1 MLHITKTNRIKIEET
16 MSSIT
21 KKIGI
26 VDCNNFYVSCER
38 VFNPIS
44 IGRPT
49 VVLSNND
56 GCVIARS
63 QEAKDLGIKMG
74 EPFFQ
79 KRDFMEEHR
88 FCVYSSNYNLYGD
101 MSDRVMSVIK
111 KYASEVEVYS
121 IDEAFVDFSNIPDE
135 ELTDRL
141 HLIRNEVK
149 RLTGIPVS
157 IGVGP
162 NKTLAKLTS
171 YIAKKQPSYDG
182 VCSYWT
188 LHNFRNLL
196 YTISVDEVWGVGRQW
211 NKKLRKI
218 GVDSVGQ
225 FIMLNDSLVRSI
237 MTINGLKTKMEL
249 LGMYCHPVKPIPK
262 QKKNI
267 ASTRSFGSDIDSFD
281 QVAEAMYSY
290 IKSGVKKLEDNGI
303 SPNRATVF
311 IAGNKHKDEKHY
323 NSKVVKFE
331 SQTRDVAQIWSQIYP
346 YLRMMFK
353 EGKKYKKCGIIFNE
367 LMPENVEQGTLFS
380 GSIQMVQPP
389 ANVEKDWEM
398 RQDFMS
404 QKYTTSWEEI
414 PSVFV

>member
-1 MLHITKTNRIKIEET
+1 MSTIKTN
-16 MSSIT
+16 

-38 VFNPIS
+38 VFNPVS

-79 KRDFMEEHR
+79 KKDFMDEYR

-101 MSDRVMSVIK
+101 MSDRVMTIIK
-111 KYASEVEVYS
+111 KYANDVEVYS
-121 IDEAFVDFSNIPDE
+121 IDECFVDFSNIPGD

-141 HLIRNEVK
+141 MLIKNEVK
-149 RLTGIPVS
+149 RLIGIPVS

-171 YIAKKQPSYDG
+171 YMAKKTPTYNG
-182 VCSYWT
+182 VCSYWD
-188 LHNFRNLL
+188 LEDFRNQL
-196 YTISVDEVWGVGRQW
+196 YTIDVDEVWGIGRKW
-211 NKKLRKI
+211 SKKLNQL
-218 GVDSVGQ
+218 GVESIGQ
-225 FIMLNDSLVRSI
+225 FVMMNDSLVRKL
-237 MTINGLKTKMEL
+237 MNVNGLKTKMEL
-249 LGMYCHPVKPIPK
+249 LGMYCHPVQTQPNL
-262 QKKNI
+262 KKNI

-290 IKSGVKKLEDNGI
+290 IKSGVKKLRDNEI
-303 SPNRATVF
+303 SPNRATIF
-311 IAGNKHKDEKHY
+311 LSGNVHKGEKHY
-323 NSKVVKFE
+323 TSKQITFTK
-331 SQTRDVAQIWSQIYP
+331 QTRDVDEIWSQVYP
-346 YLRMMFK
+346 FLRKMFK
-353 EGKKYKKCGIIFNE
+353 VGKKYKKCGIIFNS
-367 LMPENVEQGTLFS
+367 LMPENLEQGTLFS
-380 GSIQMVQPP
+380 QSLQFVQPP
-389 ANVEKDWEM
+389 VNTEKKWEM

-404 QKYTTSWEEI
+404 QRYTTLWDEI
-414 PSVFV
+414 PKAFV

>member
-1 MLHITKTNRIKIEET
+1 MEQ
-16 MSSIT
+16 

-79 KRDFMEEHR
+79 KRDFMDEHR

-101 MSDRVMSVIK
+101 MSDRVMTIIK
-111 KYASEVEVYS
+111 RYANEVEVYS
-121 IDEAFVDFSNIPDE
+121 IDECFVDFSNIPEE
-135 ELTDRL
+135 ELDDRL

-171 YIAKKQPSYDG
+171 YIAKRRPSYNG
-182 VCSYWT
+182 ICSYWS
-188 LHNFRNLL
+188 LDNFRNLL
-196 YTISVDEVWGVGRQW
+196 YEIPVDEIWGIGRKW
-211 NKKLRKI
+211 SKKLKSLE
-218 GVDSVGQ
+218 VNSVGQ
-225 FIMLNDSLVRSI
+225 FVMMQDQTVRKL
-237 MTINGLKTKMEL
+237 MNVNGLKTKMEL
-249 LGMYCHPVKPIPK
+249 LGMYCHPVKTIPK
-262 QKKNI
+262 LKRNI
-267 ASTRSFGSDIDSFD
+267 ASTRSFGQDINSFD
-281 QVAEAMYSY
+281 QISEAMYSY
-290 IKSGVKKLEDNGI
+290 IKSGVKKLTDNGI
-303 SPNRATVF
+303 SPNRATIF
-311 IAGNKHKDEKHY
+311 LSGNVHKGEKHHS
-323 NSKVVKFE
+323 SKQISFHK
-331 SQTRDVAQIWSQIYP
+331 QTRDVNEIWSQVYPHLKSIY
-346 YLRMMFK
+346 K
-353 EGKKYKKCGIIFNE
+353 TTKNYKKCGIIFND
-367 LMPENVEQGTLFS
+367 LMPESIEQGTLFS
-380 GSIQMVQPP
+380 SSIQMVQPP
-389 ANVEKDWEM
+389 ANVEHKWEM
-398 RQDFMS
+398 RQEYMS
-404 QKYTTSWEEI
+404 QKFTTSWSEI

>member
-1 MLHITKTNRIKIEET
+1 MN
-16 MSSIT
+16 

-79 KRDFMEEHR
+79 RKDFMDEHR

-101 MSDRVMSVIK
+101 MSDRVMTAIK
-111 KYASEVEVYS
+111 KYANEVEVYS
-121 IDEAFVDFSNIPDE
+121 IDECFVDFSNIPE
-135 ELTDRL
+135 QELEDRL

-171 YIAKKQPSYDG
+171 YIAKKQTTYNG
-182 VCSYWT
+182 VCSYWS
-188 LHNFRNLL
+188 LHNFRNSL
-196 YTISVDEVWGVGRQW
+196 YTIPIDEVWGIGRKW
-211 NKKLRKI
+211 TKKLNSL
-218 GVDSVGQ
+218 GVNSVGQ
-225 FIMLNDSLVRSI
+225 FVMIADTIVRKL
-237 MTINGLKTKMEL
+237 MNVNGLKTKMEL
-249 LGMYCHPVKPIPK
+249 LGEYCHPVQKVPK
-262 QKKNI
+262 LKRNV
-267 ASTRSFGSDIDSFD
+267 ASTRSFGQDIDSFD
-281 QVAEAMYSY
+281 QIAEAMYSY
-290 IKSGVKKLEDNGI
+290 IKSGIKKLIDNEI
-303 SPNRATVF
+303 SPNRATIF
-311 IAGNKHKDEKHY
+311 ICGNVHKGEKHY
-323 NSKVVKFE
+323 SSKQITFQR
-331 SQTRDVAQIWSQIYP
+331 QTRDVEEIWSQVYP
-346 YLRMMFK
+346 HLRK
-353 EGKKYKKCGIIFNE
+353 LYSDKKKYKKCGIIFND
-367 LMPENVEQGTLFS
+367 LMPESVEQGTLFS
-380 GSIQMVQPP
+380 SFIQLVQPP
-389 ANVEKDWEM
+389 VNTEKKWEM
-398 RQDFMS
+398 RQEFMS
-404 QKYTTSWEEI
+404 QKFTTSWDDI

>member
-1 MLHITKTNRIKIEET
+1 MTLIQSIMTNI
-16 MSSIT
+16 

-74 EPFFQ
+74 EPFFL
-79 KRDFMEEHR
+79 KKDFMEEHR

-101 MSDRVMSVIK
+101 MSDRVMTIIK
-111 KYASEVEVYS
+111 KYANDVEVYS
-121 IDEAFVDFSNIPDE
+121 IDECFVDFSNIPDD

-141 HLIRNEVK
+141 LLIKNEVK
-149 RLTGIPVS
+149 RLVGIPVS

-171 YIAKKQPSYDG
+171 YIAKKQTSYNG

-188 LHNFRNLL
+188 LQNFRDLL
-196 YTISVDEVWGVGRQW
+196 YTISADEVWGIGRKW
-211 NKKLRKI
+211 YKKLKMI

-225 FIMLNDSLVRSI
+225 FVMLNDGLVRKM
-237 MTINGLKTKMEL
+237 MTVNGLKTKMEL
-249 LGMYCHPVKPIPK
+249 LGMYCHPIQPVPK
-262 QKKNI
+262 LKRNI
-267 ASTRSFGSDIDSFD
+267 ASTRSFGKDIDTFD
-281 QVAEAMYSY
+281 QIAEAMYSY
-290 IKSGVKKLEDNGI
+290 VKNGVKKLHENGI
-303 SPNRATVF
+303 SPNRATIF

-323 NSKVVKFE
+323 SSKQILFQR
-331 SQTRDVAQIWSQIYP
+331 QTRDENEIWSQIYP
-346 YLRMMFK
+346 HLKKMFK
-353 EGKKYKKCGIIFNE
+353 TGKKYKKCGIIFND
-367 LMPENVEQGTLFS
+367 LMPESIEQGTLFS
-380 GSIQMVQPP
+380 SSIQIVQPP
-389 ANVEKDWEM
+389 ANVEKEWEM
-398 RQDFMS
+398 RQEFMS
-404 QKYTTSWEEI
+404 QKFTTSWKEI

>member
-1 MLHITKTNRIKIEET
+1 MTNI
-16 MSSIT
+16 

-74 EPFFQ
+74 EPFFL
-79 KRDFMEEHR
+79 KKDFMEEHR

-101 MSDRVMSVIK
+101 MSDRVMTIIK
-111 KYASEVEVYS
+111 KYANDVEVYS
-121 IDEAFVDFSNIPDE
+121 IDECFVDFSNIPDD

-141 HLIRNEVK
+141 LLIKNEVK
-149 RLTGIPVS
+149 RLVGIPVS

-171 YIAKKQPSYDG
+171 YIAKKQTSYNG

-188 LHNFRNLL
+188 LQNFRDLL
-196 YTISVDEVWGVGRQW
+196 YTISADEVWGIGRKW
-211 NKKLRKI
+211 YKKLKMI

-225 FIMLNDSLVRSI
+225 FVMLNDGLVRKM
-237 MTINGLKTKMEL
+237 MTVNGLKTKMEL
-249 LGMYCHPVKPIPK
+249 LGMYCHPIQPVPK
-262 QKKNI
+262 LKRNI
-267 ASTRSFGSDIDSFD
+267 ASTRSFGKDIDTFD
-281 QVAEAMYSY
+281 QIAEAMYSY
-290 IKSGVKKLEDNGI
+290 VKNGVKKLHENGI
-303 SPNRATVF
+303 SPNRATIF

-323 NSKVVKFE
+323 SSKQILFQR
-331 SQTRDVAQIWSQIYP
+331 QTRDENEIWSQIYP
-346 YLRMMFK
+346 HLKKMFK
-353 EGKKYKKCGIIFNE
+353 TGKKYKKCGIIFND
-367 LMPENVEQGTLFS
+367 LMPESIEQGTLFS
-380 GSIQMVQPP
+380 SSIQIVQPP
-389 ANVEKDWEM
+389 ANVEKEWEM
-398 RQDFMS
+398 RQEFMS
-404 QKYTTSWEEI
+404 QKFTTSWKEI

>member
-1 MLHITKTNRIKIEET
+1 MN
-16 MSSIT
+16 

-44 IGRPT
+44 IGKPT

-79 KRDFMEEHR
+79 KREFMDEHR

-101 MSDRVMSVIK
+101 MSDRVMTTIK
-111 KYASEVEVYS
+111 KYANEVEVYS
-121 IDEAFVDFSNIPDE
+121 IDECFVDFSNIPDE
-135 ELTDRL
+135 ELEDRL

-182 VCSYWT
+182 ICSYWA
-188 LHNFRNLL
+188 LPNFRNLL
-196 YTISVDEVWGVGRQW
+196 YTIPVDEVWGIGRQW
-211 NKKLRKI
+211 TKKLKNI
-218 GVDSVGQ
+218 QVNTVGQ
-225 FIMLNDSLVRSI
+225 FVMVSDISI
-237 MTINGLKTKMEL
+237 RKMMNVNGLKTKMEL
-249 LGMYCHPVKPIPK
+249 LGEYCHPVQKIPK
-262 QKKNI
+262 LKRNI
-267 ASTRSFGSDIDSFD
+267 ASTRSFGQDIDSFE
-281 QVAEAMYSY
+281 QIAEAMYSY
-290 IKSGVKKLEDNGI
+290 IQSGVKKLIDNEI
-303 SPNRATVF
+303 SPNRATIF
-311 IAGNKHKDEKHY
+311 LCGNIHKGEKHY
-323 NSKVVKFE
+323 SSKQISFNK
-331 SQTRDVAQIWSQIYP
+331 QTRNVDDIWSQVYPHLLSIYSDT
-346 YLRMMFK
+346 
-353 EGKKYKKCGIIFNE
+353 KKYKKCGIIFNE
-367 LMPENVEQGTLFS
+367 LMPESIEQGTLFTS
-380 GSIQMVQPP
+380 TIELVQPP
-389 ANVEKDWEM
+389 SNTEKKWEM
-398 RQDFMS
+398 RQEYIS
-404 QKYTTSWEEI
+404 QKFTTSWADI

>member
-1 MLHITKTNRIKIEET
+1 MIK
-16 MSSIT
+16 

-101 MSDRVMSVIK
+101 MSDRVMTIIK
-111 KYASEVEVYS
+111 RYANEVEVYS
-121 IDEAFVDFSNIPDE
+121 IDECFVDFSNIPDE
-135 ELTDRL
+135 ELMDRL

-171 YIAKKQPSYDG
+171 HMAKQKPSYNG
-182 VCSYWT
+182 ICSYWD
-188 LHNFRNLL
+188 LENFRNSL
-196 YTISVDEVWGVGRQW
+196 YDITVDEVWGIGRKW
-211 NKKLRKI
+211 TKKLKAM
-218 GVDSVGQ
+218 GVETIGQ
-225 FIMLNDSLVRSI
+225 FVMLNDLTVKKN
-237 MTINGLKTKMEL
+237 MTINGLKAKMEL
-249 LGMYCHPVKPIPK
+249 LGMYCHHIQPIPK
-262 QKKNI
+262 LKKNI
-267 ASTRSFGSDIDSFD
+267 ASTRSFGQDIDSFD

-290 IKSGVKKLEDNGI
+290 IKNGVKKLIDNEI
-303 SPNRATVF
+303 SPNRATIF
-311 IAGNKHKDEKHY
+311 LAGNVHKGEKHY
-323 NSKVVKFE
+323 SSIQVQFTK
-331 SQTRDVAQIWSQIYP
+331 QTRDVDEIWSQVYPQLKSIYSS
-346 YLRMMFK
+346 K
-353 EGKKYKKCGIIFNE
+353 KKYKKCGIIFNN
-367 LMPENVEQGTLFS
+367 LMPEHLEQGTLFNNV
-380 GSIQMVQPP
+380 IQMVQPP
-389 ANVEKDWEM
+389 VNENKEWEM
-398 RQDFMS
+398 NQGYIS
-404 QKYTTSWEEI
+404 QKYTTSWEDI
-414 PSVFV
+414 PKVFV

>member
-1 MLHITKTNRIKIEET
+1 MLSN
-16 MSSIT
+16 

-38 VFNPIS
+38 VFNPVS

-79 KRDFMEEHR
+79 KKDFMDEHR

-101 MSDRVMSVIK
+101 MSDRVMTTIK
-111 KYASEVEVYS
+111 RYANEVEVYS
-121 IDEAFVDFSNIPDE
+121 IDECFVDFSNIPDD
-135 ELTDRL
+135 ELLDRL

-171 YIAKKQPSYDG
+171 HMAKQQPSYDG
-182 VCSYWT
+182 VCSYWN
-188 LHNFRNLL
+188 LENFRDSL
-196 YTISVDEVWGVGRQW
+196 YTIPVDEVWGIGRQW
-211 NKKLRKI
+211 NKKLKSI
-218 GVDSVGQ
+218 GVESIGQ
-225 FIMLNDSLVRSI
+225 FVMTPDYTVRKL
-237 MTINGLKTKMEL
+237 MNVNGLKTKCEL

-262 QKKNI
+262 LKKNI
-267 ASTRSFGSDIDSFD
+267 ASTRSFGKDVDDFD
-281 QVAEAMYSY
+281 QLAEAMFSY
-290 IKSGVKKLEDNGI
+290 IKSGVKKLIDNEI
-303 SPNRATVF
+303 SPNRATIF
-311 IAGNKHKDEKHY
+311 ISGNVHKGEKHY
-323 NSKVVKFE
+323 SSKQITFLK
-331 SQTRDVAQIWSQIYP
+331 QTREVDEIWSQVYP
-346 YLRMMFK
+346 HLRK
-353 EGKKYKKCGIIFNE
+353 LYKSGKKYKKCGIIFND
-367 LMPENVEQGTLFS
+367 LMPENIEQSSLFTS
-380 GSIQMVQPP
+380 TIQIIQPP
-389 ANVEKDWEM
+389 ANQEKKWEM

-404 QKYTTSWEEI
+404 QKYTTSWEQI
-414 PSVFV
+414 PKVFV

>member
-1 MLHITKTNRIKIEET
+1 MEN
-16 MSSIT
+16 

-74 EPFFQ
+74 EPFFK
-79 KRDFMEEHR
+79 KRDFMDEHR

-111 KYASEVEVYS
+111 KYANEVEVYS

-135 ELTDRL
+135 ELSDRL

-171 YIAKKQPSYDG
+171 YIAKKKEDYNG
-182 VCSYWT
+182 VCSYWS
-188 LHNFRNLL
+188 LHNIRNLL
-196 YTISVDEVWGVGRQW
+196 YTISVDEIWGIGRQW
-211 NKKLRKI
+211 TKKLRKI
-218 GVDSVGQ
+218 GVDSIGQ
-225 FIMLNDSLVRSI
+225 FVMLNDSLVRTM
-237 MTINGLKTKMEL
+237 MTVNGLKTKMEL
-249 LGMYCHPVKPIPK
+249 LGMYCHPIKPIPK
-262 QKKNI
+262 QKKNV
-267 ASTRSFGSDIDSFD
+267 ASTRSFGKDIDSFD
-281 QVAEAMYSY
+281 QLAEAMYSY
-290 IKSGVKKLEDNGI
+290 IKKGVKKLEDNEI
-303 SPNRATVF
+303 SPNRATIF
-311 IAGNKHKDEKHY
+311 IAGNKHKEEKHY
-323 NSKVVKFE
+323 NSKVIKFE
-331 SQTRDVAQIWSQIYP
+331 SQTRDVTQIWSQVYP
-346 YLRMMFK
+346 YLRKMFK
-353 EGKKYKKCGIIFNE
+353 DGKKYKKCGIIFHE
-367 LMPENVEQGTLFS
+367 LMPENIEQGSLFS
-380 GSIQMVQPP
+380 NTIQLVQPP
-389 ANVEKDWEM
+389 VNVEKNWEM
-398 RQDFMS
+398 RQEYMS
-404 QKYTTSWEEI
+404 QKFTTSWEEI

>member
-1 MLHITKTNRIKIEET
+1 MEK
-16 MSSIT
+16 

-74 EPFFQ
+74 EPFFL
-79 KRDFMEEHR
+79 KKDFMEEHR

-101 MSDRVMSVIK
+101 MSDRVMTVIK
-111 KYASEVEVYS
+111 KYANEVEVYS
-121 IDEAFVDFSNIPDE
+121 IDECFVDFSNIPDD

-141 HLIRNEVK
+141 LLIKNEVK
-149 RLTGIPVS
+149 RLVGIPVS

-171 YIAKKQPSYDG
+171 YIAKKQTSYNG

-188 LHNFRNLL
+188 LQNFRDLL
-196 YTISVDEVWGVGRQW
+196 YKIPADEVWGIGRKW
-211 NKKLRKI
+211 YKKLKMI

-225 FIMLNDSLVRSI
+225 FVMLNDGLVRKM
-237 MTINGLKTKMEL
+237 MTVNGLKTKMEL
-249 LGMYCHPVKPIPK
+249 LGMYCHPIQPVPK
-262 QKKNI
+262 LKRNI
-267 ASTRSFGSDIDSFD
+267 ASTRSFGKDIDTFD
-281 QVAEAMYSY
+281 QIAEAMYSY
-290 IKSGVKKLEDNGI
+290 VKNGVKKLHENGI
-303 SPNRATVF
+303 SPNRATIF

-323 NSKVVKFE
+323 SSKQILFQK
-331 SQTRDVAQIWSQIYP
+331 QTRDENEIWSQIYP
-346 YLRMMFK
+346 HLKKMFK
-353 EGKKYKKCGIIFNE
+353 TGKKYKKCGIIFND
-367 LMPENVEQGTLFS
+367 LMPESIEQGTLFS
-380 GSIQMVQPP
+380 SSIQIVQPP
-389 ANVEKDWEM
+389 TNVEKEWEM
-398 RQDFMS
+398 RQEFMS
-404 QKYTTSWEEI
+404 QKFTTSWKEI

>member
-1 MLHITKTNRIKIEET
+1 MN
-16 MSSIT
+16 

-79 KRDFMEEHR
+79 KRDFMDEHR

-101 MSDRVMSVIK
+101 MSDRVMTTIK
-111 KYASEVEVYS
+111 KYANEVEVYS
-121 IDEAFVDFSNIPDE
+121 IDECFVDFSNIPDE
-135 ELTDRL
+135 ELEDRL

-171 YIAKKQPSYDG
+171 HIAKKQPSYDG
-182 VCSYWT
+182 ICSYWT
-188 LHNFRNLL
+188 LHNIGELL
-196 YTISVDEVWGVGRQW
+196 YTISVDDVWGIGRKW
-211 NKKLRKI
+211 SKKLKGI
-218 GVDSVGQ
+218 GVNTVGQ
-225 FIMLNDSLVRSI
+225 FIMVSDPIVRK
-237 MTINGLKTKMEL
+237 MMNVNGLKTKMEL
-249 LGMYCHPVKPIPK
+249 TGQYCHPVQKIPK
-262 QKKNI
+262 LKRNV
-267 ASTRSFGSDIDSFD
+267 ASTRSFGQDIDSFD

-290 IKSGVKKLEDNGI
+290 IKSGVRKLIDNEI
-303 SPNRATVF
+303 SPNRATIF
-311 IAGNKHKDEKHY
+311 LAGNIHKGQKHY
-323 NSKVVKFE
+323 TSRQVTLQR
-331 SQTRDVAQIWSQIYP
+331 QTRSVDEIWSQIFP
-346 YLRMMFK
+346 HLRSMFSAT
-353 EGKKYKKCGIIFNE
+353 KKYKKCGIIFND
-367 LMPENVEQGTLFS
+367 LMPESIQQGSLFS
-380 GSIQMVQPP
+380 SSYQTIQPP
-389 ANVEKDWEM
+389 SNVEKKWEM
-398 RQDFMS
+398 RQEYIS
-404 QKYTTSWEEI
+404 QKFTTSWDEI
-414 PSVFV
+414 PAVFV